1 MNSSLSATLLVRV
14 LFWNS
19 NRVAKVVLELFW
31 GFWSCPGASWSC
43 SELPNRCPSYNH
55 HKDLES
61 PEMGQLEHDYIRLLK
76 RQESSFLLTLIVLI
90 GGAIARQD
98 L

>member
-19 NRVAKVVLELFW
+19 NRVAKVVLKLFW
-31 GFWSCPGASWSC
+31 GFWSCSG
-43 SELPNRCPSYNH
+43 LPNRCPSYNH

-76 RQESSFLLTLIVLI
+76 RQESSFLLTLTILI
-90 GGAIARQD
+90 GEAIAGQD

>member
-1 MNSSLSATLLVRV
+1 MNSSLFATLLVRV

-19 NRVAKVVLELFW
+19 NQAAKVVLKLLW
-31 GFWSCPGASWSC
+31 GFWSCSGASWSC
-43 SELPNRCPSYNH
+43 SKLPNRCPSYNH

-76 RQESSFLLTLIVLI
+76 RQESSFLLTLTVLI
-90 GGAIARQD
+90 GGVITGQD